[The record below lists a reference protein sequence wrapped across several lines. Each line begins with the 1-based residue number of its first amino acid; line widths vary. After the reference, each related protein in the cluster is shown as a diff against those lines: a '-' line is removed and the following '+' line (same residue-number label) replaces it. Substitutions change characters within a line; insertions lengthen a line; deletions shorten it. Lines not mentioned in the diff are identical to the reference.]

1 MLGGCSRPE
10 ASCLAEAGTT
20 CGQCHAPRGLAFCHL
35 LREGCEGGAGPAL
48 GTQEG
53 RALDASV
60 HILGRLLEGR
70 AVEARGQG
78 QRVIQGLVATL

>member
-1 MLGGCSRPE
+1 M
-10 ASCLAEAGTT
+10 AEVGTT

-35 LREGCEGGAGPAL
+35 LREGYEGGAGPVL

-53 RALDASV
+53 QALDSSV
-60 HILGRLLEGR
+60 RILGRLLEGR
-70 AVEARGQG
+70 AREAKGQG